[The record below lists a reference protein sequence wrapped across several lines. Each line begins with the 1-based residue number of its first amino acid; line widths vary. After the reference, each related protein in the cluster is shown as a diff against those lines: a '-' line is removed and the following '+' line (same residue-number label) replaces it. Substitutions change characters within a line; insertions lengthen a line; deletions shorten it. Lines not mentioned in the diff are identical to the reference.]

1 MGDEIVEERLPIDPA
16 VLAAMLGVETPAERA
31 TMEDGPRARSG
42 RPGVS
47 LAVGVALAVVA
58 LAMWWWLL

>member
-31 TMEDGPRARSG
+31 TMEDGPQARSG
-42 RPGVS
+42 SPGVS

-58 LAMWWWLL
+58 LAMWWWLV